1 MQRISTTPLRS
12 EPFRTGVLVLLG
24 AAAVILGALAFEH
37 LGGYAPCPLCLQQRY
52 AYYAGV
58 PLLFLG
64 LVSLSAGQTRIA
76 APPLG
81 LVALGFLVW
90 LLVGGRRR
98 AGEKYAGL
106 RILR

>member
-1 MQRISTTPLRS
+1 MA
-12 EPFRTGVLVLLG
+12 RTRARLDDDAQQALTVYADGASLLVAVLSIV
-24 AAAVILGALAFEH
+24 
-37 LGGYAPCPLCLQQRY
+37 
-52 AYYAGV
+52 
-58 PLLFLG
+58 
-64 LVSLSAGQTRIA
+64 